1 MDLSSRRNFSISFK
15 SSFLK
20 NLSLCVC
27 NCLIITILL
36 FHNELQAQ
44 SKSAVIIDV
53 AKAIGSE
60 KKDFLSNYAKDIQY
74 IPLETRKEAL
84 IKNIRGV
91 VVEKDKIYI
100 NSDAKSILIFDIKG
114 KFLGK
119 VDKCGRGPQEY
130 ISISS
135 FRVDPQTGNIVIVTE
150 MSIFEY
156 DINGN
161 LINKLENTQDKTNFI
176 SFFKVN
182 NDALLIN
189 WTNDNPSKFQD
200 GLIKN
205 AFSVLFKDG
214 TYKNLWTSYASA
226 SSISKGVGM
235 AKTIVFQTD
244 PYFFYKCGD
253 LIRGVRSYSDT
264 IIGIDSKFNIRPEYI
279 FTYGK
284 YGYNKYDYSDVFNI
298 ESDAKIITK
307 YNPVYETSNF
317 MFIMF
322 QFRGLDPEPYEIE
335 FKAPYGAVTKI
346 KHTEVNA
353 IFNKKSKELIL
364 LKRPE
369 KEKIG
374 LIDNIKNGPPFWPK
388 SINSKNDLISYISAS
403 DLIKYI
409 LKEAGDVSKIK
420 NISSNLSE
428 EDNPVV
434 IIAVPK

>member
-135 FRVDPQTGNIVIVTE
+135 FQVDPVTG
-150 MSIFEY
+150 SILILSNQGIIEY
-156 DINGN
+156 DITGNMIKKIDKIRDATRLETFLKVKDDLFLLSWTKDSLKNGEM
-161 LINKLENTQDKTNFI
+161 LLLNKY
-176 SFFKVN
+176 
-182 NDALLIN
+182 
-189 WTNDNPSKFQD
+189 
-200 GLIKN
+200 
-205 AFSVLFKDG
+205 SVLYKDG
-214 TYKNLWTSYASA
+214 TLKNFGTYPARGTDVSNSA
-226 SSISKGVGM
+226 NKI
-235 AKTIVFQTD
+235 KTIVYHTD
-244 PYFFYKCGD
+244 SYHFYKYGD
-253 LIRGVRSYSDT
+253 NIRAVRSYSDT
-264 IIGIDSKFNIRPEYI
+264 IIGIDFKFNISPEYI
-279 FTYGK
+279 FKYGK
-284 YGYNKYDYSDVFNI
+284 FGYKEYDYSDAFKI
-298 ESDAKIITK
+298 DADSKIITK
-307 YNPVYETSNF
+307 STPLFETPNF
-317 MFIMF
+317 IFIRF
-322 QFRGLDPEPYEIE
+322 QFRGLDPEPYETTQT
-335 FKAPYGAVTKI
+335 YQNGSVHTS

-403 DLIKYI
+403 DMIKHI
-409 LKEAGDVSKIK
+409 AKVSGDVSKIK
-420 NISSNLSE
+420 NITTNLSE